1 MQQYKIFHG
10 GLDDGPRFLRGSRS
24 RRFRLA
30 VLIGASLLLAG
41 CGSLPDIPDYV
52 NPLTWFE
59 DDEPAQGAAAKKD
72 YPRLSSVP
80 ARPSAPSLESQ
91 QAKIQQGLIADQRN
105 ARYSDNLVRREADRR
120 LAPAARRVPVVPP
133 VARPSVPPPSV
144 ARPSVPPPPVVR
156 RSAPPPLVAR
166 PSVPPPPVAR
176 PAPPVRRPAETQ
188 VAARPAVP
196 PVKSAPP
203 LVTRAVPTRQPA
215 PSLGPAG
222 QTIKIGTI
230 YFGDNSNKLQRDDL
244 TILQQIA
251 AVQRNTGATI
261 RIIGHA
267 SGRVRTFDPARRAQ
281 INYEVSLDRAKS
293 VAAALVGMGVPEKSI
308 QVEGAGDTA
317 PIYAE
322 YTAAGEAANRR
333 AELFMLN

>member
-1 MQQYKIFHG
+1 M
-10 GLDDGPRFLRGSRS
+10 
-24 RRFRLA
+24 
-30 VLIGASLLLAG
+30 
-41 CGSLPDIPDYV
+41 
-52 NPLTWFE
+52 
-59 DDEPAQGAAAKKD
+59 
-72 YPRLSSVP
+72 
-80 ARPSAPSLESQ
+80 
-91 QAKIQQGLIADQRN
+91 
-105 ARYSDNLVRREADRR
+105 
-120 LAPAARRVPVVPP
+120 
-133 VARPSVPPPSV
+133 
-144 ARPSVPPPPVVR
+144 
-156 RSAPPPLVAR
+156 
-166 PSVPPPPVAR
+166 
-176 PAPPVRRPAETQ
+176 
-188 VAARPAVP
+188 
-196 PVKSAPP
+196 KSAPP

-267 SGRVRTFDPARRAQ
+267 SGRVRTFDPALRAR
-281 INYEVSLDRAKS
+281 INYKVSLDRANS
-293 VAAALVGMGVPEKSI
+293 IASALVRMGVPTDRI

>member
-1 MQQYKIFHG
+1 MQQYKKFHG

-133 VARPSVPPPSV
+133 VARPSVPPPS
-144 ARPSVPPPPVVR
+144 
-156 RSAPPPLVAR
+156 VAR

>member
-133 VARPSVPPPSV
+133 VARPSVPPP
-144 ARPSVPPPPVVR
+144 
-156 RSAPPPLVAR
+156 
-166 PSVPPPPVAR
+166 PVAR

-281 INYEVSLDRAKS
+281 INYEVSLDRAKL